1 MTRKLSPV
9 LLIAA
14 FTLLAIVLSACGTI
28 ATPEPI
34 FTATPTHT
42 PEPVEVVATDAPSES
57 NTEAEPATVT
67 PEPPT
72 AVPTEAPTATAE
84 PPTAAPTEAPTTEP
98 QAAAPA
104 GNDTL
109 SVMVSLANP
118 ANGETLFNT
127 IYDTNV
133 GPFACFT
140 CHSVDSEE
148 KKIGPGQLNI
158 ADRAAT
164 RIEGVS
170 AAQYIYNSITDP
182 NAYIVEGFVENL
194 MPSNYTTLLTEQ
206 EIYDIIGYMLT
217 LR

>member
-1 MTRKLSPV
+1 MMSVINRKLPLV
-9 LLIAA
+9 TLIA
-14 FTLLAIVLSACGTI
+14 LIVAVVSMSACGTA

-42 PEPVEVVATDAPSES
+42 AEPVEPAAAAATAEGDAP
-57 NTEAEPATVT
+57 TTAPTAT

-72 AVPTEAPTATAE
+72 ATPE
-84 PPTAAPTEAPTTEP
+84 PPTATPEPTEEPTAETQP
-98 QAAAPA
+98 QAAAPI

-127 IYDTNV
+127 SFDTNV

-140 CHSVDSEE
+140 CHNVDSEE
-148 KKIGPGQLNI
+148 KKIGPGQLHI
-158 ADRAAT
+158 GERAAT
-164 RIEGVS
+164 RIEGLS

-182 NAYIVEGFVENL
+182 NAHIVEGFVENL
-194 MPSNYTTLLTEQ
+194 MPSNYTDLLTEQ
-206 EIYDIIGYMLT
+206 EIYDIIAYMFT
-217 LR
+217 LQ